1 MQILGD
7 FLWAML
13 RDGGIFCF
21 YETLPFSTPDTKMI
35 IIIIRIISARS
46 GLAKGF
52 LLKTLYQWHWIS
64 SALCLMGMLLFSVTG
79 ITLNHASQI
88 EAAPRVTSQKAQI
101 PVSLQQQLTQL
112 ALRYDGK
119 TAPLPSVVQQWL
131 AKNQS
136 IPLSSSQ
143 EAEWSLE
150 EVYLPLPRAG
160 GDAWLRFSLTDSSFE
175 YELTDRGWISFAND
189 LHKGRNTGVAWA
201 WFIDVFAVA
210 CLLFSLTGLLILKF
224 HAANRPLVWPI
235 VGLGVLLPA
244 LLVILFVH

>member
-1 MQILGD
+1 M
-7 FLWAML
+7 
-13 RDGGIFCF
+13 
-21 YETLPFSTPDTKMI
+21 
-35 IIIIRIISARS
+35 RS
-46 GLAKGF
+46 LAKGF

-101 PVSLQQQLTQL
+101 PIQLQQQLTQL
-112 ALRYDGK
+112 ATRFDGK
-119 TAPLPSVVQQWL
+119 TAPLPSEVQHWL

-136 IPLSSSQ
+136 INLLSTQ

-150 EVYLPLPRAG
+150 EVYLPMPRAG
-160 GDAWLRFSLTDSSFE
+160 GDAWLRFSLSDNLFE
-175 YELTDRGWISFAND
+175 YEHTDRGWISFAND

-201 WFIDVFAVA
+201 WFIDIFALA

-224 HAANRPLVWPI
+224 HAANRPMVWPI